1 LKVPKA
7 GLAEEILIV
16 DSGRQVSIDLPLQ
29 NIVIWEKRDLR
40 VETPEDRRP
49 ESIVVV
55 DLEGSYVSTDH
66 GDLGSRVEGG
76 KEGR

>member
-16 DSGRQVSIDLPLQ
+16 DSGRQVSIDLPLRK
-29 NIVIWEKRDLR
+29 IVIWEKRDLR
-40 VETPEDRRP
+40 VETPEDRKA
-49 ESIVVV
+49 ESIVVI
-55 DLEGSYVSTDH
+55 DLEGSYVSTDR
-66 GDLGSRVEGG
+66 GDLGSHVEGG